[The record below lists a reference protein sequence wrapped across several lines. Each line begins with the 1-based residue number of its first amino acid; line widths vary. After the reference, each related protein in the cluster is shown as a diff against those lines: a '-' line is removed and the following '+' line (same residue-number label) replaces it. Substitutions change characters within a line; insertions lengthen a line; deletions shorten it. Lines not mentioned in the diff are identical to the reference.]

1 MDTCY
6 RCQSAED
13 LRTCE
18 MCRRPVC
25 RACAPGW
32 PMYAAAI
39 TFRVATCRP
48 CALNDAHRSV
58 EEARTSLLTEGI
70 EPGF

>member
-1 MDTCY
+1 MDACY
-6 RCQSAED
+6 RCHSADD

-18 MCRRPVC
+18 GCKRPVC

-32 PMYAAAI
+32 PMYAAAV

-48 CALNDAHRSV
+48 CALQ
-58 EEARTSLLTEGI
+58 EARHAVDEARASLLADGI
-70 EPGF
+70 DPGF